1 VKEPLTPKGE
11 LDYNYF
17 KTMGYLTYIQGKA
30 NLFSPLGLKGLIPR
44 HGLRV
49 LLFLLLSMNCFAKSG
64 SFVRTKDAHFELN
77 GKPCY
82 FIGTNFWY
90 GAILGSQAEGGNRE
104 RLIREL
110 DFMKANGISN
120 LRVLIGADG
129 ENGIASKVEPTLQIK
144 PGQYNDAIFDGLDF
158 LLVEMSKRDMKAVL
172 FFTNS
177 WEWSGGYSQ
186 YLNWAGKGKNPI
198 PSVDGWPA
206 YMDYVKQYAGNA
218 ECRQM
223 LKNHIK
229 HIITRTNRYTKKK
242 YSDDPT
248 IFSWQIGN
256 EPRAF
261 SDENKPLF
269 ATWLKDISAYI
280 KSLDKNHLLT
290 IGSEGQW
297 GCEMDMNLFEQIHAD
312 KNIDYLTMHIWPK
325 NWSWLDVK
333 DMPGTLKNSIDKTV
347 EYMNNHMAIARKL
360 SKPIVME
367 EFGFPRDH
375 HEYTLKD
382 STSLRDRYYAAV
394 FHKLQQSA
402 AEKDVLAG
410 CNFWAWG
417 GSGRPNPAH
426 VYWAKGDDYL
436 GDPAQEEQ
444 GLNSVFDTDATVKI
458 VKNYSDRIQGKVT
471 LVDDKATAKT
481 QALFVNMKQ
490 NIAKGIMIAH
500 QDDAA
505 YGHDWYGKPGASDVK
520 AVTGDYPAVNGWE
533 LGHLEIG
540 APYNLDSIYFSDMKR
555 LMREVYERG
564 GINTISWHGDNI
576 LTGKTAWDCAQD
588 SVVRSVLPGGNN
600 HAKFLTW
607 LDRLADFFKDLKDS
621 NGESFP
627 VIFRMYHEHTGSW
640 FWWGAKQC
648 TPTEYNEL
656 YRMTV
661 KYLRD
666 VKGVHNLLYA
676 FSPAD
681 VATEQ
686 EYLERYP
693 GDEWV
698 DIVGFDTY
706 AYGTDPKD
714 LDVYKQKMTAGLSIV
729 TNYAAKTGKVP
740 VMAETGMEGVKVN
753 DYFTRVLL
761 PIIQPHKISYVL
773 FWRNAFNNPNHF
785 YVPYAGHASADDFVK
800 FTNTQ
805 GILLNK
811 EISSMYKIKK

>member
-1 VKEPLTPKGE
+1 
-11 LDYNYF
+11 
-17 KTMGYLTYIQGKA
+17 M
-30 NLFSPLGLKGLIPR
+30 S
-44 HGLRV
+44 
-49 LLFLLLSMNCFAKSG
+49 CFANTTKRFAHVKDKH
-64 SFVRTKDAHFELN
+64 FVADD
-77 GKPCY
+77 KPYY

-90 GAILGSQAEGGNRE
+90 GTILGSTGEGGNRD

-110 DFMKANGISN
+110 DFMRANGINN

-129 ENGIASKVEPTLQIK
+129 ENGVASKVEPTLQIK
-144 PGQYNDAIFDGLDF
+144 PGVYNDTIFDGLDF
-158 LLVEMSKRDMKAVL
+158 LLSEMGKRDMKAVL

-206 YMDYVKQYAGNA
+206 YMDYVKQYAGCD

-229 HIITRTNRYTKKK
+229 HVVSRTNRYTNKK
-242 YSDDPT
+242 YTDDPA

-269 ATWLKDISAYI
+269 AAWLKDISAYI
-280 KSLDKNHLLT
+280 KSLDKNHMVS

-297 GCEMDMNLFEQIHAD
+297 GCEMDMNLFEQINAD
-312 KNIDYLTMHIWPK
+312 PNIDYLTMHIWPK

-333 DMPGTLKNSIDKTV
+333 NMSGTLQNSIDKTA
-347 EYMNNHMAIARKL
+347 EYMNNHMAVARKL
-360 SKPIVME
+360 SKPIVLE

-375 HEYTLKD
+375 HQYTLTD
-382 STSLRDRYYAAV
+382 STALRDKYY
-394 FHKLQQSA
+394 SA
-402 AEKDVLAG
+402 AFEKTLKSSKEKDVLAG

-417 GSGRPNPAH
+417 GFGRPSGNP
-426 VYWAKGDDYL
+426 VFWEKGDDYL

-458 VKNYSDRIQGKVT
+458 IKNYSDRINGKVT
-471 LVDDKATAKT
+471 LVDENATAKT
-481 QALFVNMKQ
+481 RALFVNMK
-490 NIAKGIMIAH
+490 NNLDKGIMIAH

-505 YGHDWYGKPGASDVK
+505 YGHDWYNVEGRSDVK
-520 AVTGDYPAVNGWE
+520 ETAGNYPAVFGWE
-533 LGHLEIG
+533 LGHIEIG
-540 APYNLDSIYFSDMKR
+540 AEYNLDSVYFSNMKR
-555 LMREVYERG
+555 LIRKVYERG

-576 LTGKTAWDCAQD
+576 ATGKTAWDCAQD
-588 SVVRSVLPGGNN
+588 TVVKSILPGGSN
-600 HAKFLTW
+600 HSKFLVY
-607 LDRLADFFKDLKDS
+607 LDRLAAFFHDLKDKNS
-621 NGESFP
+621 EPIP
-627 VIFRMYHEHTGSW
+627 VIFRMFHEHTGSW

-648 TPTEYNEL
+648 TPDEYNEL

-666 VKGVHNLLYA
+666 TKQIHNLLYA

-686 EYLERYP
+686 EYIERYP

-706 AYGTDPKD
+706 AYGTEAKD
-714 LDVYKQKMTAGLSIV
+714 IDLYKQKMTVGLSIV
-729 TNYAAKTGKVP
+729 TKYATQTSKIP
-740 VMAETGMEGVKVN
+740 IMAETGMEGIKVT
-753 DYFTRVLL
+753 DYFTKVLL
-761 PIIQPHKISYVL
+761 PIIQSYKISYVL

-785 YVPYAGHASADDFVK
+785 YVPYVGHASAADFK
-800 FTNTQ
+800 KLTETP

-811 EISSMYKIKK
+811 EISSMYSSEQ